1 MAAAQSDF
9 VEVRGFPRGDILKT
23 GVLAVQ
29 DVIKHPMKAK
39 IIRLL
44 VIHKER
50 ESLVEMLKSKV
61 AAGCQCPFCPSCR
74 LGSFSFYLLA
84 GRSSCCL

>member
-29 DVIKHPMKAK
+29 DVIKHPMNVR
-39 IIRLL
+39 IVRPL
-44 VIHKER
+44 VIQKEGAR
-50 ESLVEMLKSKV
+50 
-61 AAGCQCPFCPSCR
+61 
-74 LGSFSFYLLA
+74 
-84 GRSSCCL
+84 